1 MKASRPHAPAL
12 EVRRLGRTRYEEAH
26 RAQQELV
33 ASRAEGARG
42 DILLVTEHE
51 DVVTLGRKSPP
62 GDAAGV
68 DMPVYSVER
77 GGEATWH
84 GPGQV
89 VLYPI
94 VFLPEGRRDLHA
106 WLRGLEQVV
115 IDAMADF
122 GVEGRRVDG
131 WTGVWIGERKACSIG
146 VAVRRWTTWHGLALN
161 VRADLSRFAGFN
173 PCGLDPRLM
182 ANLADHA
189 ACEPPEVEARLV
201 ARFVDFHR
209 AWVGGQGPLD
219 AGTDSARGGR

>member
-1 MKASRPHAPAL
+1 M
-12 EVRRLGRTRYEEAH
+12 
-26 RAQQELV
+26 QQDLV
-33 ASRAEGARG
+33 AARADGLRS
-42 DILLVTEHE
+42 DILLVAEHD
-51 DVVTLGRKSPP
+51 DVVTLGRKSLP

-68 DMPVYSVER
+68 EMPVVSVER

-84 GPGQV
+84 GPGQA

-94 VFLPEGRRDLHA
+94 VLLPEGRRDLHA

-122 GVEGRRVDG
+122 GVQGSRVEGY
-131 WTGVWIGERKACSIG
+131 TGVWIGERKACSIG

-161 VRADLSRFAGFN
+161 VDADLSRFSGFN

-189 ACEPPEVEARLV
+189 ACSLSAVEDRLV
-201 ARFVDFHR
+201 ARFVEFHR
-209 AWVGGQGPLD
+209 DWVGC
-219 AGTDSARGGR
+219 

>member
-1 MKASRPHAPAL
+1 MSSRDPAASAL
-12 EVRRLGRTRYEEAH
+12 EVRRLGRTRYEDAH
-26 RAQQELV
+26 RLQQDLV
-33 ASRAEGARG
+33 AARADGLRS
-42 DILLVTEHE
+42 DILLVAEHD
-51 DVVTLGRKSPP
+51 DVVTLGRKSLP

-68 DMPVYSVER
+68 EMPVVSVER

-84 GPGQV
+84 GPGQA

-94 VFLPEGRRDLHA
+94 VLLPEGRRDLHA

-122 GVEGRRVDG
+122 GVQGSRVEGY
-131 WTGVWIGERKACSIG
+131 TGVWIGERKACSIG

-161 VRADLSRFAGFN
+161 VDADLSRFSGFN

-189 ACEPPEVEARLV
+189 ACSLSAVEDRRV
-201 ARFVDFHR
+201 ARFVEVHR
-209 AWVGGQGPLD
+209 DWVGC
-219 AGTDSARGGR
+219 

>member
-1 MKASRPHAPAL
+1 VNSTGGAASAL
-12 EVRRLGRTRYEEAH
+12 EVRRLGRTRYADAH
-26 RAQQELV
+26 RLQQELV
-33 ASRAEGARG
+33 AARAEGRVVDA
-42 DILLVTEHE
+42 LLATEHE

-68 DMPVYSVER
+68 DMPVVAVER

-94 VFLPEGRRDLHA
+94 VLLPEGRRDLHA

-122 GVEGRRVDG
+122 GVEGRRVEG
-131 WTGVWIGERKACSIG
+131 YTGVWIGDRKACSIG

-161 VRADLSRFAGFN
+161 VRADLARFAGFN

-182 ANLADHA
+182 ANLGDHA
-189 ACEPPEVEARLV
+189 ACGLPEVEDRLV
-201 ARFVDFHR
+201 ARFVEFHR
-209 AWVGGQGPLD
+209 GWTGSQVRPP
-219 AGTDSARGGR
+219 SAPESGRGAS